1 MFCQRLLYIFCA
13 HRVSASL
20 LFKSRKENASRSGIM
35 TRQMRKYFAKYRKP
49 IAKSQFN
56 VIDMQTAA
64 GYGINI
70 HI

>member
-1 MFCQRLLYIFCA
+1 
-13 HRVSASL
+13 VSAAL